1 MEALIIEYAKRYG
14 MQKAIEYFGLD
25 KQTQNPKYAIS
36 LGGMSFDPV
45 NAAKRAVLNT
55 GLKSAFSGNLSG
67 IMGPAALMGGA
78 LLLGRAFDPMRP
90 GSKNYSPN
98 LRGQVDFLSRQ
109 DGMLSTNPGT
119 GGLVYGPNSVL
130 AGQNVSSMFGTNNYQ
145 KQLDK
150 KIGYFEKRIAQGKKI
165 NEEKYEEAKKEKKE
179 YFDHRADVR
188 DAAKTKHGG
197 GYKGPTG
204 KDIHG
209 GNNGSSSS
217 SSTGGGY
224 TGGGFC
230 FDPNTLVQMADGT
243 EKKIKNIQLGDQTK
257 GGEVTGVFQFKAA
270 DEIHDYKGVT
280 VAGSHYVK
288 EDGKFIMVQD
298 SPISVKIDK
307 IPVVY
312 SLDTT
317 DRRIFINDIE
327 FADYNG
333 DGVAKGFL
341 ANAGI
346 NVPEFNKEV
355 LRQVAERLI

>member
-1 MEALIIEYAKRYG
+1 MEALVMEYAKRYG

-36 LGGMSFDPV
+36 LGGMSYDPV

-150 KIGYFEKRIAQGKKI
+150 KIGYFEKRIALGKKI
-165 NEEKYEEAKKEKKE
+165 NEEKYEVAKKENTSIKIKETLKWGEPSYLTKNGSTLRIDWKKTNPNHYSM
-179 YFDHRADVR
+179 YFNC
-188 DAAKTKHGG
+188 KTKLIITF
-197 GYKGPTG
+197 KELFSD
-204 KDIHG
+204 K
-209 GNNGSSSS
+209 
-217 SSTGGGY
+217 
-224 TGGGFC
+224 
-230 FDPNTLVQMADGT
+230 FD
-243 EKKIKNIQLGDQTK
+243 
-257 GGEVTGVFQFKAA
+257 F
-270 DEIHDYKGVT
+270 
-280 VAGSHYVK
+280 VA
-288 EDGKFIMVQD
+288 
-298 SPISVKIDK
+298 
-307 IPVVY
+307 
-312 SLDTT
+312 
-317 DRRIFINDIE
+317 N
-327 FADYNG
+327 
-333 DGVAKGFL
+333 
-341 ANAGI
+341 
-346 NVPEFNKEV
+346 
-355 LRQVAERLI
+355 